1 MRYNKQMKLQQEK
14 LKERQKN
21 RSVDDLK
28 RSKGVSFGR
37 QVKKWLICRLNSIEQ
52 RSFQWNFKGK
62 QPQGVRCNVLSQT
75 NKNRLKKAVLW

>member
-28 RSKGVSFGR
+28 RSKG
-37 QVKKWLICRLNSIEQ
+37 

>member
-28 RSKGVSFGR
+28 RSKGG
-37 QVKKWLICRLNSIEQ
+37 
-52 RSFQWNFKGK
+52 
-62 QPQGVRCNVLSQT
+62 
-75 NKNRLKKAVLW
+75 

>member
-28 RSKGVSFGR
+28 RRYSSSFN
-37 QVKKWLICRLNSIEQ
+37 L
-52 RSFQWNFKGK
+52 
-62 QPQGVRCNVLSQT
+62 
-75 NKNRLKKAVLW
+75 

>member
-1 MRYNKQMKLQQEK
+1 MQQELSKMRYNKQMKLQQEK

-37 QVKKWLICRLNSIEQ
+37 
-52 RSFQWNFKGK
+52 
-62 QPQGVRCNVLSQT
+62 
-75 NKNRLKKAVLW
+75 